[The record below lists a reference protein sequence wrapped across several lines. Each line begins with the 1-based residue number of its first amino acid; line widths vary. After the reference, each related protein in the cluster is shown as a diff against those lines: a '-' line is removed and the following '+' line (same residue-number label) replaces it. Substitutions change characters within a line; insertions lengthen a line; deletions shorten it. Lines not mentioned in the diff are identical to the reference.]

1 MKSLGW
7 RFIIVGVLCLVMFIP
22 LMMVSDI
29 VNSRRHYSE
38 DTIRSVGQEW
48 GGRQTISG
56 PQVVIPVKA
65 RVMVSELHNVIDEA
79 TGLVMRD
86 AETGKN
92 LQKLVEEER
101 IEQRA
106 PLYVYPDVFDVQ
118 ITSQTQMR
126 HRGIFQV
133 PVYQA
138 KAEIATSFPFD
149 RVEATL
155 GEGEFAVWDE
165 ASLRLTVSTNRAL
178 RGEAKLLAGG
188 QQIALEPMSGLGGQN
203 LTAAKTESVT
213 AAAEAVE
220 AAVEAVE
227 TVERAYD
234 TPKTREV
241 LLEPLSGQAGLTAA
255 LPGGKAQAHFNLTLG
270 FNGAAELRVSPVGR
284 SSTVQMTSDWPDPSF
299 GGAFLPDGSDI
310 SDTGFTANWSIP
322 HLARSLPQISR
333 QDHEPT
339 ARRDASFGVSFY
351 QPNDFYQKAWRAAR
365 YGILFV
371 SLTFLTVLLMDM
383 QSKKPV
389 HPVQYLLIGLSQAV
403 FTLLMLAYAEQVGFS
418 LAYLGS
424 AAALIL
430 LLSLFGAF
438 ALKLG
443 SRTWV
448 LGGMLVLLYAVLY
461 LILYS
466 TDYALLAGA
475 TLAFVAIGATMY
487 ATRNEEWYGEDGPG
501 PGLFARRGAK
511 VAAKQQPTAE

>member
-1 MKSLGW
+1 MRSLGG
-7 RFIIVGVLCLVMFIP
+7 RFIIVGILCLVMFIP

-29 VNSRRHYSE
+29 VSSRLSYSE
-38 DTIRSVGQEW
+38 STINSVGQEW

-56 PQVVIPVKA
+56 PQVVVPVKA
-65 RVMVSELHNVIDEA
+65 RVKVTELRNVIDPA
-79 TGLVMRD
+79 TGLVLQD

-101 IEQRA
+101 IELRD
-106 PLYVYPDVFDVQ
+106 PLFIYPDLFDVQ
-118 ITSQTQMR
+118 LQTETQMR

-138 KAEIATSFPFD
+138 QARIVAEFPFD
-149 RVEATL
+149 RVDATL
-155 GEGEFAVWDE
+155 NEGEFAVWED
-165 ASLRLTVSTNRAL
+165 AALRLTVSSNRAL
-178 RGEAKLLAGG
+178 RGEASLIAGG
-188 QQIALEPMSGLGGQN
+188 QEI
-203 LTAAKTESVT
+203 
-213 AAAEAVE
+213 
-220 AAVEAVE
+220 
-227 TVERAYD
+227 
-234 TPKTREV
+234 
-241 LLEPLSGQAGLTAA
+241 LLEPLNGRAGLSAK
-255 LPGGKAQAHFNLTLG
+255 LPEGQGQNRFEMSLG
-270 FNGAAELRVSPVGR
+270 FNGAADLKISPVGR
-284 SSTVQMTSDWPDPSF
+284 DSTIQISSDWPDPSF
-299 GGAFLPDGSDI
+299 GGAFLPDRSDI
-310 SDTGFTANWSIP
+310 TEAGFTANWSIP

-333 QDHEPT
+333 QDYESSSRQE
-339 ARRDASFGVSFY
+339 AAFGVSFY

-371 SLTFLTVLLMDM
+371 SLTFLTVLLIDM
-383 QSKKPV
+383 QSKRPV

-424 AAALIL
+424 AAALIAL
-430 LLSLFGAF
+430 LVMFGRF
-438 ALKLG
+438 ALNLG
-443 SRTWV
+443 SRSWV

-501 PGLFARRGAK
+501 PGLFARR
-511 VAAKQQPTAE
+511 AAKKTEKRLVSAPPQEGGPTGGSPS

>member
-1 MKSLGW
+1 MRSLGW

-48 GGRQTISG
+48 GGEQTISG
-56 PQVVIPVKA
+56 PKVVIPVKA
-65 RVMVSELHNVIDEA
+65 RVTVTELHNVIDEA

-86 AETGKN
+86 KETGEN
-92 LQKLVEEER
+92 LQKLVEVER
-101 IEQRA
+101 IETRE
-106 PLYVYPDVFDVQ
+106 PLHVYPDVFDVQ
-118 ITSQTQMR
+118 ITTETQMR

-133 PVYQA
+133 PVYKAQA
-138 KAEIATSFPFD
+138 NIATEFPFD
-149 RVEATL
+149 RVEAQL
-155 GEGEFAVWDE
+155 DEDEFAVWEE
-165 ASLRLTVSTNRAL
+165 ASLRLSVSSNRAL
-178 RGEAKLLAGG
+178 RGEAR
-188 QQIALEPMSGLGGQN
+188 
-203 LTAAKTESVT
+203 LTADGQEILM
-213 AAAEAVE
+213 EPLGE
-220 AAVEAVE
+220 AA
-227 TVERAYD
+227 
-234 TPKTREV
+234 
-241 LLEPLSGQAGLTAA
+241 GLIAA
-255 LPGGKAQAHFNLTLG
+255 LPGGKAQTTFDLVLG
-270 FNGAAELRVSPVGR
+270 LNGAAQLRVAPVGR
-284 SSTVQMTSDWPDPSF
+284 ISTVEMNSDWPDPSF
-299 GGAFLPDGSDI
+299 GGAFLPDGSEI
-310 SDTGFTANWSIP
+310 SETGFQAKWTIP

-333 QDHEPT
+333 QDYEQT
-339 ARRDASFGVSFY
+339 ARRSTAFGVSFY

-403 FTLLMLAYAEQVGFS
+403 FTLLMLAYAEQVGFTP
-418 LAYLGS
+418 AYVGS

-430 LLSLFGAF
+430 LLLMFGKF

-487 ATRNEEWYGEDGPG
+487 ATRNEEWYGEEGPG
-501 PGLFARRGAK
+501 PGLFARR
-511 VAAKQQPTAE
+511 AAKKAVARSSPVETPNSEGPWRASPSDDTPKEDQ

>member
-1 MKSLGW
+1 MRSLGW

-48 GGRQTISG
+48 GGQQTISG
-56 PQVVIPVKA
+56 PKVVIPVNA
-65 RVMVSELHNVIDEA
+65 RVKVTELHNVIDPE
-79 TGLVMRD
+79 TGLIERD
-86 AETGKN
+86 KETGKN
-92 LQKLVEEER
+92 LQKMVEVER
-101 IEQRA
+101 IETRD

-118 ITSQTQMR
+118 ITTETQMR

-138 KAEIATSFPFD
+138 QANIATEYPFD

-155 GEGEFAVWDE
+155 EEGEFAVWDE
-165 ASLRLTVSTNRAL
+165 ASLRLTVSSNRAL
-178 RGEAKLLAGG
+178 RGEARLT
-188 QQIALEPMSGLGGQN
+188 SGADEILM
-203 LTAAKTESVT
+203 
-213 AAAEAVE
+213 
-220 AAVEAVE
+220 
-227 TVERAYD
+227 
-234 TPKTREV
+234 
-241 LLEPLSGQAGLTAA
+241 EPLGDAAGLTAS
-255 LPGGKAQAHFNLTLG
+255 LTGGKDQTQFNLVLG
-270 FNGAAELRVSPVGR
+270 LNGAAELRVSPVGR
-284 SSTVQMTSDWPDPSF
+284 ISTVEMNSDWPDPSF
-299 GGAFLPDGSDI
+299 GGAFLPDGSEI
-310 SDTGFTANWSIP
+310 SETGFKAKWTIP

-333 QDHEPT
+333 QDYEQT
-339 ARRDASFGVSFY
+339 ARRDTAFGVSFY

-403 FTLLMLAYAEQVGFS
+403 FTLLMLAYAEQVGFTA
-418 LAYLGS
+418 AYVGS
-424 AAALIL
+424 AAALIAL
-430 LLSLFGAF
+430 LLMFGRF

-443 SRTWV
+443 TRTWV

-487 ATRNEEWYGEDGPG
+487 ATRNEEWYGEGGPG
-501 PGLFARRGAK
+501 QGLFARR
-511 VAAKQQPTAE
+511 AAKKAEASTNPEATQTSGGPWPTLPQGNKPKDD

>member
-1 MKSLGW
+1 MRSLGW

-48 GGRQTISG
+48 GGEQTISG
-56 PQVVIPVKA
+56 PQVIIPVNA
-65 RVMVSELHNVIDEA
+65 RVKVTELRNVIDEA

-86 AETGKN
+86 TETGKN

-101 IEQRA
+101 IENRE
-106 PLYVYPDVFDVQ
+106 PLYVYPDLFDVQ
-118 ITSQTQMR
+118 LSSETQMR

-138 KAEIATSFPFD
+138 KAKIVTEFPFD

-165 ASLRLTVSTNRAL
+165 ATLRLTVSSNRAL
-178 RGEAKLLAGG
+178 RGEASLMSEG
-188 QQIALEPMSGLGGQN
+188 QEI
-203 LTAAKTESVT
+203 
-213 AAAEAVE
+213 
-220 AAVEAVE
+220 
-227 TVERAYD
+227 
-234 TPKTREV
+234 
-241 LLEPLSGQAGLTAA
+241 LLEPLGGTAGLSAA
-255 LPGGKAQAHFNLTLG
+255 LPGGKDQSSFDLILG

-284 SSTVQMTSDWPDPSF
+284 SSTIQMKSDWPDPSF
-299 GGAFLPDGSDI
+299 SGAFLPDGSEI

-333 QDHEPT
+333 IDHEPIS
-339 ARRDASFGVSFY
+339 RRDTSFGVRFY

-383 QSKKPV
+383 QSKRPV

-403 FTLLMLAYAEQVGFS
+403 FTLLMLAYAEQIGFS
-418 LAYLGS
+418 MAYLGS

-430 LLSLFGAF
+430 LLVLFGRF
-438 ALKLG
+438 ALKMG

-501 PGLFARRGAK
+501 TGLFARR
-511 VAAKQQPTAE
+511 AARKAEKQVVPPTAGPKAES